1 MLKTLNILNLIQF
14 PAIAPESTIK
24 PYYYHRLGNKNSIC
38 NTSVRAL
45 VYFVTD
51 PSGLNPGLVLT
62 NLRNILPPQLGETI
76 LSHFSWLVCIAG
88 LLTLTHRIRNWMWFV
103 MDRVGLLKKPGQSSG
118 AFLWHFL
125 STFYIYQ
132 CSILCLSLNLK
143 WMFTLISQWRLVAF
157 HFIS

>member
-118 AFLWHFL
+118 AFFYGISFL
-125 STFYIYQ
+125 PFI
-132 CSILCLSLNLK
+132 
-143 WMFTLISQWRLVAF
+143 
-157 HFIS
+157 FISAAYYASVSISNECLPWSHSGDW